1 MIRELRQGAF
11 SEYQQL
17 SAPIQYIPDDLPEGD
32 AFQWATYT
40 ITADN
45 PEISYRSIFY
55 ALDDLRGGQTIAA
68 PTSNTAAGVPVTAN
82 SYRQPKTFSLRT
94 GINFNQVDGRAR
106 ADAVIQSLELV
117 APRTSFTVT
126 LPTGRLVVVKFLNID
141 YVFPYDYGMVDITI
155 EAQEYN
161 PFPIQVETS
170 VNGQGLPVTED
181 GDQTTD
187 VRGPSQSVTATP
199 RVM

>member
-1 MIRELRQGAF
+1 M
-11 SEYQQL
+11 
-17 SAPIQYIPDDLPEGD
+17 
-32 AFQWATYT
+32 
-40 ITADN
+40 
-45 PEISYRSIFY
+45 
-55 ALDDLRGGQTIAA
+55 
-68 PTSNTAAGVPVTAN
+68 
-82 SYRQPKTFSLRT
+82 
-94 GINFNQVDGRAR
+94 
-106 ADAVIQSLELV
+106 IQSLELV